1 MGLVDPDPLAVLP
14 VRAASASAAFAR
26 ACDPH
31 RERAERR
38 EHLRLLELTLT
49 AVRQLLD
56 RCDEEAAQLALEVFN
71 DDLATSCA
79 GRHRPCRRCF
89 GAAVDGPEGVGRV
102 ERCNCSVERHGAGG
116 CSERSAVTL
125 RDESGASRVLC
136 LKHAADALRQG
147 DHLAVVAGS
156 RCSRAA
162 LAEVAGETCLASRR
176 PSRLA
181 DAPGRSRSA

>member
-38 EHLRLLELTLT
+38 EHLRLLEVTLT

-71 DDLATSCA
+71 EEIATSCA
-79 GRHRPCRRCF
+79 GRHRTCRRCL
-89 GAAVDGPEGVGRV
+89 GAAIDGPEGVGRV
-102 ERCNCSVERHGAGG
+102 ERCNCSVERQDGAG

-125 RDESGASRVLC
+125 REESGALRVLC
-136 LKHAADALRQG
+136 LMHAAAALRAG

-156 RCSRAA
+156 RCSRAV
-162 LAEVAGETCLASRR
+162 LAEVAGETSLASRR
-176 PSRLA
+176 VTKLA
-181 DAPGRSRSA
+181 DASGRSRSA